1 MTISGRCVIIID
13 MIAQYIVNKFFPRAV
28 PEFHR
33 IDDVSLLSIVSWAQ
47 KWSMEEV
54 YDIAFEQVFPEKQL
68 KESRP
73 DFDTWFMSTD
83 KPQLPMVVREELLR
97 AFRIH
102 MASGRMDVLRLGAL
116 AQKYSLR
123 LLYLGLFLLLL
134 YLVF

>member
-1 MTISGRCVIIID
+1 
-13 MIAQYIVNKFFPRAV
+13 MIAQYIVNKFFPTVV

>member
-1 MTISGRCVIIID
+1 MAKRVIIID
-13 MIAQYIVNKFFPRAV
+13 MIAQYIVNKFFPTIV

-83 KPQLPMVVREELLR
+83 KPKLPMVVREELLR